1 MAAVAQQNML
11 PTADNI
17 NDPVSRILNIL
28 RLGSSLCY
36 IFNMINPEKR
46 LDVNPDASL
55 NNFKACQ
62 RGVAHFV
69 MACSTQLG
77 WGDEDMFRV
86 GELYSPDTNGTVKVG
101 CQRVRHVC

>member
-1 MAAVAQQNML
+1 
-11 PTADNI
+11 
-17 NDPVSRILNIL
+17 
-28 RLGSSLCY
+28 
-36 IFNMINPEKR
+36 MINPEKR

-55 NNFKACQ
+55 INFKPCQ

-86 GELYSPDTNGTVKVG
+86 GELYSPDTNGTVKVRG
-101 CQRVRHVC
+101 PCFLADSPHLLVMCQSVQIHAQSTIFLY